1 MKEIPVMHRQ
11 GGFQWFMAG
20 MLAVA
25 APLAQAELVV
35 YSATLNGAAEAPAN
49 ASPGF
54 GTATVTI
61 DTLAHSMLVDVV
73 FSGLL
78 GNTTASHI
86 HCCTAVADTG
96 TAGVATQLPNF
107 SGFPLGVTS
116 GTYSNTFDLT
126 LASSW
131 NPAFITNHGG
141 TPALAELDLL
151 AGLDG
156 EQAYLNIHTN
166 QFPGG
171 EIRGFLVR
179 NVAEPG
185 SLALVGLAVGGLMHV
200 RRRGRTF
207 GG

>member
-1 MKEIPVMHRQ
+1 MTHRQ
-11 GGFQWFMAG
+11 AGFHWVVAG
-20 MLAVA
+20 VLALA
-25 APLAQAELVV
+25 APLAQAELVI
-35 YSATLNGAAEAPAN
+35 YSATLSGASEAPAN
-49 ASPGF
+49 ASPGL
-54 GTATVTI
+54 GTARVTI
-61 DTLAHSMLVDVV
+61 DSLAHSMLVDVI

-86 HCCTAVADTG
+86 HCCTALPDTG

-107 SGFPLGVTS
+107 TGFPLGVTS
-116 GTYSNTFDLT
+116 GTYSHTFDLT

-131 NPAFITNHGG
+131 SPTFITNHGG
-141 TPALAELDLL
+141 TPALAELDLM
-151 AGLDG
+151 AGLGG

-179 NVAEPG
+179 DVAEPG
-185 SLALVGLAVGGLMHV
+185 SLALVGLAVGGLMHA
-200 RRRGRTF
+200 RRRGRAS

>member
-54 GTATVTI
+54 GTATLTI

-151 AGLDG
+151 TGLDG

-179 NVAEPG
+179 DVAEPG

-200 RRRGRTF
+200 RRRERAF

>member
-1 MKEIPVMHRQ
+1 MHRQ
-11 GGFQWFMAG
+11 AGFQWLMAST
-20 MLAVA
+20 LAVA

-35 YSATLNGAAEAPAN
+35 YSATLSGAAEAPAN
-49 ASPGF
+49 ATPGF
-54 GTATVTI
+54 GTATLTI

>member
-1 MKEIPVMHRQ
+1 MTHRQ
-11 GGFQWFMAG
+11 AGFQWFVAG

-25 APLAQAELVV
+25 APLAQAELVI
-35 YSATLNGAAEAPAN
+35 YSATLSGASEATAN

-54 GTATVTI
+54 GTAKVTI
-61 DTLAHSMLVDVV
+61 DTLAHSMLVDVI
-73 FSGLL
+73 FGGLL

-86 HCCTAVADTG
+86 HCCTPVPDTG

-116 GTYSNTFDLT
+116 GTYSKTFDLT

-141 TPALAELDLL
+141 TPALAEFDLMTGL
-151 AGLDG
+151 AG

-166 QFPGG
+166 QFPAG

-179 NVAEPG
+179 DVAEPG
-185 SLALVGLAVGGLMHV
+185 SLTLVGLAG
-200 RRRGRTF
+200 
-207 GG
+207 